1 LAVQKTHASRTASDL
16 RIVIGGL
23 IRRLRV
29 ENALPIGQG
38 AVLARLDRDGPATT
52 SALAAAEHVRAQ
64 SMAATIAELADDGL
78 VARRPHP
85 LDRRQILIELTGR
98 GREKLA
104 DDRQRREGWLAQA
117 IEAELTPGE
126 QETLEQAV
134 PLLRRLT
141 QR

>member
-1 LAVQKTHASRTASDL
+1 VQKARASRTASDL

-38 AVLARLDRDGPATT
+38 TVLSRLDREGPATT
-52 SALAAAEHVRAQ
+52 SSLAAAEHVRPQ
-64 SMAATIAELADDGL
+64 SMAATIAELHDDGL
-78 VARRPHP
+78 VGRRPHP
-85 LDRRQILIELTGR
+85 LDRRQILIELTDR
-98 GREKLA
+98 GREQLA

-117 IEAELTPGE
+117 IEAELTLEE
-126 QETLEQAV
+126 QETLKRAV

>member
-1 LAVQKTHASRTASDL
+1 MQETHASRTASDL